1 MCSNLA
7 KRPQLTGRAA
17 ILAVVVCAIAMSLA
31 YPVREYISL
40 RRSIS
45 ELRAEKARVEAEKQA
60 LLARDRQSDDP
71 NWIKKTAKERL
82 HYCGPGEKC
91 YVVMEPD
98 QSRQQAA
105 VKQPAVVPPWYE
117 TLWESVEAAD
127 KGTGRR
133 AVTAAEPSQ
142 GPSQGPGRGSDE
154 TPAKQPSKQPAK
166 QPTKQPTEQPTGQPT
181 GPAIGQPT
189 KQPAG

>member
-1 MCSNLA
+1 MA

-17 ILAVVVCAIAMSLA
+17 VLAVVVCAIAMSLA

-45 ELRAEKARVEAEKQA
+45 ELRAEKATVEAERQA
-60 LLARDRQSDDP
+60 LLARDRQSRDP
-71 NWIKKTAKERL
+71 NWIKRTAKERL

-91 YVVMEPD
+91 YVVME
-98 QSRQQAA
+98 QQQGKEETAA
-105 VKQPAVVPPWYE
+105 KQPAAVPPWYQ

-133 AVTAAEPSQ
+133 AVT
-142 GPSQGPGRGSDE
+142 GKE
-154 TPAKQPSKQPAK
+154 TV
-166 QPTKQPTEQPTGQPT
+166 GQS
-181 GPAIGQPT
+181 
-189 KQPAG
+189 